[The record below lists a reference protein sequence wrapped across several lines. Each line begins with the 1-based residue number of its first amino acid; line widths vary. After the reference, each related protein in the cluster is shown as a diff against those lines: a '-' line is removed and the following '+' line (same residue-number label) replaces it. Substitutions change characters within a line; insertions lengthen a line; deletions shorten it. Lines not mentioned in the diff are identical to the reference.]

1 MQYSAV
7 VASDER
13 IRIVIVEDN
22 AVFREA
28 LELLLGLRGDLLV
41 VASVSDGEE
50 VVPVCREHNP
60 NVALMDY
67 RLPGLDGIEATRALK
82 EACPSVAV
90 VALTASAN
98 RDEMEALKEAGAVA
112 CLTKDQELEEIV
124 EAIHRAAAA

>member
-1 MQYSAV
+1 
-7 VASDER
+7 VAADKR

-28 LELLLGLRGDLLV
+28 LELLLGLRSDLIV

-50 VVPVCREHNP
+50 AVAVCRQHNP

-67 RLPGLDGIEATRALK
+67 RLPGLDGIEATRALR
-82 EACPSVAV
+82 EACPTVQV

-124 EAIHRAAAA
+124 AAIHRAAAA

>member
-1 MQYSAV
+1 
-7 VASDER
+7 VAADER

-28 LELLLGLRGDLLV
+28 LELLLGLRNDLHV
-41 VASVSDGEE
+41 VASVADGEE
-50 VVPVCREHNP
+50 AVPACREHNP

-67 RLPGLDGIEATRALK
+67 RLPGLDGIEATRALR
-82 EACPSVAV
+82 EACPTVAV

-98 RDEMEALKEAGAVA
+98 REEMEALKQAGAVA

>member
-1 MQYSAV
+1 LQYSAV

-28 LELLLGLRGDLLV
+28 LELLLGLRGDLHV

-82 EACPSVAV
+82 AACPNVAV

-98 RDEMEALKEAGAVA
+98 REEMEALKEAGAVA

>member
-1 MQYSAV
+1 MA
-7 VASDER
+7 ADER

-28 LELLLGLRGDLLV
+28 LELLLGLRSDLIV

-50 VVPVCREHNP
+50 AVSVCRLHNP

-67 RLPGLDGIEATRALK
+67 RLPGLDGIEATRALRA
-82 EACPSVAV
+82 ACPSVAV

-98 RDEMEALKEAGAVA
+98 REEMEALKEAGAVA

-124 EAIHRAAAA
+124 AAIHSAAAA

>member
-1 MQYSAV
+1 MAG
-7 VASDER
+7 DER

-22 AVFREA
+22 AIFREA
-28 LELLLGLRGDLLV
+28 LELLLGLRSNLLV
-41 VASVSDGEE
+41 VASVSDGEAA
-50 VVPVCREHNP
+50 VPACREHNP
-60 NVALMDY
+60 DVALMDY

-82 EACPSVAV
+82 AACPSVAV

-124 EAIHRAAAA
+124 DAIYRAAAA

>member
-1 MQYSAV
+1 MA
-7 VASDER
+7 ADER

-28 LELLLGLRGDLLV
+28 LELLLGLRSDLTV

-50 VVPVCREHNP
+50 AVSVCRQHEP

-67 RLPGLDGIEATRALK
+67 RLPGLDGIEATRALRA
-82 EACPSVAV
+82 ACPSVAV

-98 RDEMEALKEAGAVA
+98 REEMEALKEAGAVA

-124 EAIHRAAAA
+124 AAIHHAAAA

>member
-1 MQYSAV
+1 MAG
-7 VASDER
+7 DER

-28 LELLLGLRGDLLV
+28 LELLLGLRSNLLV
-41 VASVSDGEE
+41 VASVSDGEAA
-50 VVPVCREHNP
+50 VPACREHNP
-60 NVALMDY
+60 DVALMDY

-82 EACPSVAV
+82 AACPSVAV

-112 CLTKDQELEEIV
+112 CLTKDQELDAIV
-124 EAIHRAAAA
+124 EAIRSSARHT

>member
-7 VASDER
+7 VAADER

-28 LELLLGLRGDLLV
+28 LELLLGLRGDLHV

-82 EACPSVAV
+82 AACPTVAV